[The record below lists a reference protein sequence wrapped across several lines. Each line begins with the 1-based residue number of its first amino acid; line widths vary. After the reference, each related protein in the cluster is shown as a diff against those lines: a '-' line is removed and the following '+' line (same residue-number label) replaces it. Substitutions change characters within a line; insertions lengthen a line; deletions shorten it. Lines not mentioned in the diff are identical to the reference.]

1 MRPEVT
7 EVGVLRAQLEAGGDS
22 ILSVTKSGVQEKGLP
37 RASGLDGCFG
47 GLSGQ
52 SCFFG
57 VFSVINLGVECQAVM
72 TEVRSAG
79 RCRLTRVRSA
89 GRCMITDLFHLY
101 HLPPDGRTTSVVAD
115 IGRDF
120 GFSNSCPAYSDG
132 SVPRDCLFDTCA
144 TRGVISGSARQNE
157 WPEFICS
164 GR

>member
-1 MRPEVT
+1 M
-7 EVGVLRAQLEAGGDS
+7 AGFVFGTFS
-22 ILSVTKSGVQEKGLP
+22 IGSH
-37 RASGLDGCFG
+37 
-47 GLSGQ
+47 
-52 SCFFG
+52 
-57 VFSVINLGVECQAVM
+57 GVEYLVM
-72 TEVRSAG
+72 TAEVRSAVG
-79 RCRLTRVRSA
+79 CRLTRVRSA

-101 HLPPDGRTTSVVAD
+101 HLPPDGRTTSVVAG

-132 SVPRDCLFDTCA
+132 SVPREYLFDACT